1 MSPFIGIIIAIIWF
15 IYSAVSK
22 SKKEQQKRQ
31 QQKPL
36 AEGEPDSSGKQTFK
50 NLKEIMEEMRRQ
62 MQEQE
67 NVLQNKKPV
76 IEYREQKAPKQIT
89 NKQILIQ
96 DRNLVSES
104 ESKEATEYR
113 EFVNKQRSKKYIF
126 ANDPTNDDP
135 QVTLIEDD
143 EVVPLDYTADLK
155 NIVIADVIM
164 NPPRY

>member
-31 QQKPL
+31 RQKPL
-36 AEGEPDSSGKQTFK
+36 AEGEPETTGKQTFK

-67 NVLQNKKPV
+67 NVPQNKKPV
-76 IEYREQKAPKQIT
+76 IEFREQKAPKQIT
-89 NKQILIQ
+89 NKQILVQ
-96 DRNLVSES
+96 DRTLVSES

-113 EFVNKQRSKKYIF
+113 EFVNKQRIKKYVF
-126 ANDPTNDDP
+126 VNDPTNDDP
-135 QVTLIEDD
+135 RVTLVEDE
-143 EVVPLDYTADLK
+143 EVVPLDYEIDLK